1 MAHLARAC
9 AGHGARLLHVST
21 DYVFAGDAATPYAE
35 DAPTDPI
42 NAYGRSKLAGERA
55 VARLLPETGYVVRT
69 AWLYGAH
76 GRNFVTT
83 MLGLAATREHLDV
96 VDDQQGQPTWSYA
109 LATRLVALADAALAG
124 RAPAGIYHGTCTG
137 RTTWYG
143 LARAAFTL
151 AGLDPDRV
159 RPTTSDRFP
168 RPARATGVQCA
179 RARPV
184 GRGRPAPAAGLARRA
199 VRRLR
204 LPHCTRPVEGRM
216 KLTLVTGLTGL
227 ILLATIVELLRRR
240 QLREKYGMLWLG
252 VLVIVIPLSLF
263 PRLLDNVAG
272 FFGVVSGVS
281 LVLFLGIV
289 FLLLVCV
296 HLSWEVSA
304 LEEETRTLAEDF
316 ALLRAQ
322 IDAERAARLTEAA
335 RTTAAGRDE
344 LVSHDG

>member
-1 MAHLARAC
+1 
-9 AGHGARLLHVST
+9 
-21 DYVFAGDAATPYAE
+21 
-35 DAPTDPI
+35 
-42 NAYGRSKLAGERA
+42 
-55 VARLLPETGYVVRT
+55 
-69 AWLYGAH
+69 
-76 GRNFVTT
+76 
-83 MLGLAATREHLDV
+83 
-96 VDDQQGQPTWSYA
+96 
-109 LATRLVALADAALAG
+109 
-124 RAPAGIYHGTCTG
+124 
-137 RTTWYG
+137 
-143 LARAAFTL
+143 
-151 AGLDPDRV
+151 
-159 RPTTSDRFP
+159 
-168 RPARATGVQCA
+168 
-179 RARPV
+179 
-184 GRGRPAPAAGLARRA
+184 
-199 VRRLR
+199 
-204 LPHCTRPVEGRM
+204 M

-316 ALLRAQ
+316 ALLRAE
-322 IDAERAARLTEAA
+322 IETERTA
-335 RTTAAGRDE
+335 RTTAAARDE